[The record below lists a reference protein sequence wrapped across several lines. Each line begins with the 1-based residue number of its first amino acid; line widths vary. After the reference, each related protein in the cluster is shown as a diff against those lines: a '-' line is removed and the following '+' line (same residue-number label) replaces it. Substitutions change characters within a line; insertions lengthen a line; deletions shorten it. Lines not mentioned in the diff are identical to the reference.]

1 MATYIISGVSAAD
14 CATKGFTVIS
24 STAGPTGGF
33 GPIAGSYKTGAYAG
47 VDFVIGIDTDVDPT
61 LSQLTFTATGSIG
74 GIYQAQL
81 VPLGAAN
88 SYTVCFPQ
96 YGSDQGAASTF
107 NRIMAYNFNSN
118 GTNFTT
124 NDYLS
129 SAIQG
134 YNIPSPATVA
144 EFITEMK
151 NIGIPVFNNS
161 GVLQ

>member
-1 MATYIISGVSAAD
+1 MATYIISGVSAASA
-14 CATKGFTVIS
+14 ATNSFTVIS
-24 STAGPTGGF
+24 STAGVTGGF
-33 GPIAGSYKTGAYAG
+33 GPISGAYKSGIYTG
-47 VDFVIGIDTDVDPT
+47 VDFVIAYDDSVDPT
-61 LSQLTFTATGSIG
+61 AAQAAFNSPATGNPLYI
-74 GIYQAQL
+74 AQR

-96 YGSDQGAASTF
+96 FSNQGAGNTLC
-107 NRIMAYNFNSN
+107 RVMAYVFPSD

-129 SAIQG
+129 ADIQG
-134 YNIPSPATVA
+134 YTPQVRNVAT
-144 EFITEMK
+144 FITEMK

>member
-1 MATYIISGVSAAD
+1 MATYIISGVSAAS
-14 CATKGFTVIS
+14 CAANSFTVIS
-24 STAGPTGGF
+24 STAGVTGGF
-33 GPIAGSYKTGAYAG
+33 GAISANYKTGTMSG
-47 VDFVIGIDTDVDPT
+47 IDFVIGIDTDGDPT
-61 LSQLTFTATGSIG
+61 AAQAAFTSPQTGNPLFL
-74 GIYQAQL
+74 AQR

-96 YGSDQGAASTF
+96 YTDQGAAGTAC
-107 NRIMAYNFNSN
+107 RVMAYNFPSD

-134 YNIPSPATVA
+134 YNIPSPETVA

-151 NIGIPVFNNS
+151 SIGIPVFNNS

>member
-1 MATYIISGVSAAD
+1 MATYIISGVSSAD

-24 STAGPTGGF
+24 STTGPTGGF
-33 GPIAGSYKTGAYAG
+33 GPISGAYKTDAMTG
-47 VDFVIGIDTDVDPT
+47 VDFVIAFDADTDPT
-61 LSQLTFTATGSIG
+61 AVQATFQSPA
-74 GIYQAQL
+74 AQNPVYVAQR

-96 YGSDQGAASTF
+96 FTGQGAATTAC
-107 NRIMAYNFNSN
+107 RVMAYVFPSD

-129 SAIQG
+129 AAIQG
-134 YNIPSPATVA
+134 YDPQVRSVA
-144 EFITEMK
+144 AFITAMK

-161 GVLQ
+161 GTLQ